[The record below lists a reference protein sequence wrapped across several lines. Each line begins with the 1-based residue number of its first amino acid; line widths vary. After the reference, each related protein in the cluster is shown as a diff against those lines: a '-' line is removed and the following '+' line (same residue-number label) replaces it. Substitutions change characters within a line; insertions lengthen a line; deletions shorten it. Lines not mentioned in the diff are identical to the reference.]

1 MGWYDRVILPKLV
14 HCACGSRPV
23 TRQRQKL
30 VPEATGRVL
39 EIGVGTGLNLPFY
52 NTEQVD
58 YVMALDP
65 SRESWELAQRTLPPL
80 SLDVRYLEAG
90 AERIPLD
97 DHCIDTIVM
106 TYSLCTIPEIPASL
120 QEMRRVLAPGGTL
133 LFCEHGRAP
142 DARVYNWQ
150 RRINPLWKR
159 IGGGCHLDRDIPTLL
174 TTNGFQ
180 LDDLQQMY
188 LPGWKFA
195 SYNYWGAASSR

>member
-1 MGWYDRVILPKLV
+1 
-14 HCACGSRPV
+14 
-23 TRQRQKL
+23 
-30 VPEATGRVL
+30 
-39 EIGVGTGLNLPFY
+39 
-52 NTEQVD
+52 
-58 YVMALDP
+58 
-65 SRESWELAQRTLPPL
+65 
-80 SLDVRYLEAG
+80 
-90 AERIPLD
+90 
-97 DHCIDTIVM
+97 
-106 TYSLCTIPEIPASL
+106 
-120 QEMRRVLAPGGTL
+120 MRRVLAPGGTL

-159 IGGGCHLDRDIPTLL
+159 IGGGCHLDRDIPALL